1 LLDPGEMGD
10 LFKVVALVSPGL
22 PSPAGF
28 DPSVKPGEPAQQ

>member
-22 PSPAGF
+22 ASPAGF
-28 DPSVKPGEPAQQ
+28 DPGIDPGEPAQR